1 MPPVFSQCEHGNR
14 EINAISKSIAIVS
27 PPKAL
32 DIFEVAIAKIDH
44 LYLPHLTIDS
54 AIDPHMRY
62 PR

>member
-1 MPPVFSQCEHGNR
+1 MPPVFSQCERGNR

-44 LYLPHLTIDS
+44 LYLPHLRLIQL
-54 AIDPHMRY
+54 
-62 PR
+62 